1 MLFHVENSIYMFNY
15 IIPIFNKEDIL
26 PHVLDSLD
34 KCASKNSKIFTIL
47 DGCVDRSED
56 IVDKFKKNSRRDVIK
71 IYMPNVHM
79 LRSVNEGLKRV
90 QSGFSV
96 IMQDDIIIE
105 DKDFERKVADLY
117 LKMGKRLGVVSLRL
131 AANVASTPLL
141 QRLKAGIISN
151 MIREVDFIKN
161 SDDSQ
166 NYSAGAEGLFYP
178 RISAINGPN
187 IIPWEVLDKV
197 GLFDD
202 ALAPYGYDD
211 PDYCL
216 RSMKAGFVNGLFPLR
231 FKSDISW
238 GGTRRNKKFAQEA
251 RRVHFRNR
259 KYLWSK
265 HRSYIEWLWQSGRI
279 TNEINPVNSLL
290 NIPDCSIGL
299 HN

>member
-1 MLFHVENSIYMFNY
+1 MFNY

-96 IMQDDIIIE
+96 IMQDD
-105 DKDFERKVADLY
+105 
-117 LKMGKRLGVVSLRL
+117 
-131 AANVASTPLL
+131 
-141 QRLKAGIISN
+141 
-151 MIREVDFIKN
+151 
-161 SDDSQ
+161 
-166 NYSAGAEGLFYP
+166 P